1 MSLLIFYIIKINQIL
16 LTIRDFELEIGT
28 LRKADK
34 TDVEVWGR
42 NRILPI
48 NSLNLGF
55 EKEKIR
61 TLMAN
66 KLDYKKVKEKPIDKK
81 NQFSD
86 SIERI

>member
-1 MSLLIFYIIKINQIL
+1 MSLLIVYNTKINQIL
-16 LTIRDFELEIGT
+16 QTIPDSELEIGT

-61 TLMAN
+61 ILMTN
-66 KLDYKKVKEKPIDKK
+66 KLDYKKLKKKPIDEK
-81 NQFSD
+81 NQSSD
-86 SIERI
+86 SIERK